1 MPFDG
6 YWTKLFVIFA
16 MVMIVIVQCNLYCVI
31 LSVIGRKSNEI
42 SLAMKKTFE
51 VAILTEL
58 YPMSKIDIF
67 VEVLQSDGG
76 NCYNN
81 NNNS

>member
-1 MPFDG
+1 
-6 YWTKLFVIFA
+6 
-16 MVMIVIVQCNLYCVI
+16 
-31 LSVIGRKSNEI
+31 
-42 SLAMKKTFE
+42 MKKTFE

-76 NCYNN
+76 N
-81 NNNS
+81 NSYVYLIIICLVGSGYSSLIIFMSSF